1 MAVLVLL
8 MYEKVLTFFQ
18 ITEVI
23 VLVAENLEKS
33 EKHTKQRNP
42 AIIILHRD
50 CLVAV
55 KKYIYIPFSR
65 IRAIF

>member
-1 MAVLVLL
+1 

-33 EKHTKQRNP
+33 EKHTKQCNP

-55 KKYIYIPFSR
+55 KKYIYIYT
-65 IRAIF
+65 IQ